1 MRCQKHGNA
10 AALPPW
16 AWTPKKVG
24 GCFVCERDI
33 FMEVPVLQQAR
44 NLVVKNRV
52 SENTTVR
59 LHQNLQKT
67 FDSHQ
72 NINTLAQA
80 YIARTI

>member
-44 NLVVKNRV
+44 NLVVKN
-52 SENTTVR
+52 
-59 LHQNLQKT
+59 
-67 FDSHQ
+67 
-72 NINTLAQA
+72 
-80 YIARTI
+80 